1 MADLLCRWR
10 NATPDNVVFLVNSLP
25 HRKMKSKVFRKYM
38 KEHWDGDFFRT
49 PYQVASQLGLYY
61 ESDDGY
67 YYPRFDHN
75 IGATEALEY
84 LEHWAPRYYVPNPYT
99 SEGSFDK
106 ISCPT
111 YVLSSLAD
119 YAFKHPGCSYIDAFR
134 FVFKEDE
141 SGNDDIVKNIINKY
155 SKVLNYSKNAKLT
168 ATGKIPVPSVK
179 SITRNDKQS
188 FFNNFNMAKTISR
201 MERYSSASILER
213 QQMFY
218 DYMVGNGLKESS
230 AKQYAYTAAVN
241 EEVTDIVKQ
250 ESSKGSIFEVVDILL
265 VDKIY
270 KLVNK
275 LDSNKRWNNT
285 LSASISNYKHF
296 LDWLEGID
304 EATLIEPQE
313 APSDT
318 ADALD
323 INKITDSLKKSGLL
337 YEDNLIARFVVSLL
351 TKPFVILS
359 GLAGSGKTQLAIAFA
374 KAICQNYDKQTC
386 VVPVGADWTNREP
399 LLGYPNAL
407 NGTVYVTPETGVL
420 QIMLRAA
427 EDTNNPYFLILDE
440 MNLSYV
446 ERYFADFLSA
456 MESHEPIP
464 LWDKENKD
472 EKYKNKDKTIPMRV
486 ELPRN
491 LFIIGTINVDETT
504 YMFSPKV
511 LDRANVIEF
520 KISESEMSSF
530 LGTTPNVN
538 IDAIAGTVSSM
549 GVDFVAIAKRPIESG
564 FEESKEM
571 LIKFFS
577 QLKTVN
583 AEFGYRSATE
593 IGRFVA
599 LAKAQGNLAD
609 NDSIDAAIVQKLL
622 PKLHG
627 SRKKLVPVLTTLW
640 DMCDAGIGIELADKV
655 PEQTKY
661 PLTAD
666 KLLRMYRGAIDN
678 GFTSFAEA

>member
-25 HRKMKSKVFRKYM
+25 HQKMKSKEFRSFM
-38 KEHWDGDFFRT
+38 KDHWDGDFFRT
-49 PYQVASQLGLYY
+49 PYQVACQLGLYY

-67 YYPRFDHN
+67 YHPRFDHN
-75 IGATEALEY
+75 IGTDEALEY
-84 LEHWAPRYYVPNPYT
+84 LDFWAPRYYVPNPYT
-99 SEGSFDK
+99 SDGSFDG
-106 ISCPT
+106 IPCPT
-111 YVLSSLAD
+111 FVLSALAN
-119 YAFKHPGCSYIDAFR
+119 YAMKHPGCSYLEAFKE
-134 FVFKEDE
+134 VFKEDE

-155 SKVLNYSKNAKLT
+155 SKVLNYSKDAKLN
-168 ATGKIPVPSVK
+168 ATGGISVPAVK
-179 SITRNDKQS
+179 NVSRNDKES
-188 FFNNFNMAKTISR
+188 FFNIFNMAKSVSR
-201 MERYSSASILER
+201 MERYASSSIKER

-218 DYMVGNGLKESS
+218 DYMIGNGLAVSS
-230 AKQYAYTAAVN
+230 ARQYAFTHAVN
-241 EEVTDIVKQ
+241 EEVVGIVKQ
-250 ESSKGSIFEVVDILL
+250 ESAKGSLFEVVDILL

-270 KLVNK
+270 KLVNQ
-275 LDSNKRWNNT
+275 LATNKKRNNA
-285 LSASISNYKHF
+285 LSASIYNYKHF

-304 EATLIEPQE
+304 DSTPVDHQE
-313 APSDT
+313 MPSET
-318 ADALD
+318 AEALD
-323 INKITDSLKKSGLL
+323 INKVIVAIKNSGLQ
-337 YEDNLIARFVVSLL
+337 YEDNLIVRFAISLL

-374 KAICQNYDKQTC
+374 KVICENYEDQVC

-407 NGTVYVTPETGVL
+407 KDNVYESPETGVL
-420 QIMLRAA
+420 QILLRAA
-427 EDTNNPYFLILDE
+427 ESKNKPYFLILDE

-464 LWDKENKD
+464 LWDKDDEN
-472 EKYKNKDKTIPMRV
+472 TPQRV
-486 ELPRN
+486 ELPKN

-511 LDRANVIEF
+511 LDRASVIEF
-520 KISESEMSSF
+520 KISEKEMESF
-530 LGTTPNVN
+530 LGKVPGVN
-538 IDAIAGTVSSM
+538 LDSIAGTVSSM
-549 GVDFVAIAKRPIESG
+549 AVDFVALAKASVESG
-564 FEESKEM
+564 FDESKDM
-571 LIKFFS
+571 LLKFFS
-577 QLKTVN
+577 QLKKVN

-593 IGRFVA
+593 IGRFIA
-599 LAKAQGNLAD
+599 LAKNQGHLDD
-609 NDSIDAAIVQKLL
+609 NDSVDAAIVQKLL

-640 DMCDAGIGIELADKV
+640 DLCETGIGIELANEV
-655 PEQTKY
+655 PDQAKY